1 MEAKFWEI
9 FFYLLID
16 DKIHPLI
23 NQHHLY
29 ILYYLIIFLME
40 VFQLPTA
47 AIQAVKK
54 AEYWCWKAAGTKDD
68 IDNFLDKVEDAI
80 EKTEEGSDI
89 L

>member
-1 MEAKFWEI
+1 MSKFWKKVKCAAKEV
-9 FFYLLID
+9 FNFLTNLIC
-16 DKIHPLI
+16 PVLS
-23 NQHHLY
+23 LVCA
-29 ILYYLIIFLME
+29 LME
-40 VFQLPTA
+40 VFQLPTK